1 MNYNRLFIVHVPR
14 YGVLLYLALTA
25 ISILLYA
32 GGTINDPDSV
42 GYSFTRNFFSDLG
55 KFTPRNFLS
64 MIFFAGSL
72 CVTGITFN
80 FYFYNFMKYYNNDS
94 LGIMAK
100 IGSFLGMVGAL
111 CFAGVGLT
119 PHNVLGDLHII
130 FVNWAFRSF
139 LISSILLSIV
149 LYKDERFP
157 NHYAIGYCMFA
168 VSIFLYILVLEFGPD
183 AKSSD
188 LSLIFNVLTQK
199 AIILI
204 FMLSVLFQ
212 SFGNSKLAA
221 NNSLK

>member
-1 MNYNRLFIVHVPR
+1 MCIRDR
-14 YGVLLYLALTA
+14 
-25 ISILLYA
+25 
-32 GGTINDPDSV
+32 
-42 GYSFTRNFFSDLG
+42 
-55 KFTPRNFLS
+55 
-64 MIFFAGSL
+64 
-72 CVTGITFN
+72 
-80 FYFYNFMKYYNNDS
+80 
-94 LGIMAK
+94 LGILAK
-100 IGSFLGMVGAL
+100 IASFLGMLGAL

-139 LISSILLSIV
+139 LVSAILFTIV
-149 LYKDERFP
+149 LYKDVRFS

-168 VSIFLYILVLEFGPD
+168 VSIFFYIMVLEFGPD

-221 NNSLK
+221 NNSLE

>member
-32 GGTINDPDSV
+32 GGTINDPDTV

-139 LISSILLSIV
+139 LVSSILFTIV
-149 LYKDERFP
+149 LYKDVRFQ

-168 VSIFLYILVLEFGPD
+168 VSISVSYTHLTLPT
-183 AKSSD
+183 SD
-188 LSLIFNVLTQK
+188 LV
-199 AIILI
+199 
-204 FMLSVLFQ
+204 
-212 SFGNSKLAA
+212 
-221 NNSLK
+221 